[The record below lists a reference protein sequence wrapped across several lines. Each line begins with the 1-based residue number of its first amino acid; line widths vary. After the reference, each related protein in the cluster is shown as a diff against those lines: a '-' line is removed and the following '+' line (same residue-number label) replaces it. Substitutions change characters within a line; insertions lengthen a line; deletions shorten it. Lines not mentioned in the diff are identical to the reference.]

1 MSTQLDFQ
9 SGAAGRHDYHRLKIT
24 APPKQGIAKTYSE
37 GVLERWATNTLTD
50 MIPASQTTATDRNR
64 HQKPLAQKKASFQGV
79 WIVEHGQ
86 EQSRRVP
93 KGTRDCRILDG
104 SREVKSV
111 KTTPQRS

>member
-37 GVLERWATNTLTD
+37 GVLDRWATNTLTD

-64 HQKPLAQKKASFQGV
+64 HNKPCSQNLGGFGTAEV
-79 WIVEHGQ
+79 VEDRQ
-86 EQSRRVP
+86 RQSRAGP
-93 KGTRDCRILDG
+93 KGRRNCRTRDG
-104 SREVKSV
+104 SREVKAV
-111 KTTPQRS
+111 RTTPH